1 MQARKTWPE
10 ATLLCITH
18 DISATRSFE
27 RVIVIEAGKIIED
40 GAPAELLRQADSRY
54 RDLLHAE
61 ESVRRGVWSG
71 VAWRRMQLK
80 DGQLQELT
88 EKKVKVVA

>member
-1 MQARKTWPE
+1 V
-10 ATLLCITH
+10 L
-18 DISATRSFE
+18 
-27 RVIVIEAGKIIED
+27 VIDAGKIIED
-40 GAPAELLRQADSRY
+40 GSPDELLRQADSRY
-54 RDLLHAE
+54 RDLLAAE

-80 DGQLQELT
+80 DGQLHEMT